1 MVNIAKRGGYRS
13 RIPEFGFEF
22 TIKIYVYCGAG
33 GSRSMTGDFIKRNA
47 LSERWSLIL
56 EALPYGIGII
66 DDNGYIVYANKSC
79 LEIMNRPISQMIGQN
94 INHFLP
100 RGVIFK
106 EVLPSMKSFSYSNPS
121 SNGGV
126 VMIEIIP
133 LSLEKEVSGAVLLVR
148 DDRDLRTVKEQL
160 QWAMEKVK
168 YLEQRL
174 KEEKESGW
182 NSGRM
187 KSESLEQKLIRS
199 IKPGKAFDKF
209 IGMSQKVLDSLAVA
223 AKAAKVQSTV
233 LICGK
238 SGTGKELVAEGIQQA
253 SSRSQEAFV
262 RVNCA
267 AIPIALIESEM
278 FGHEKG
284 AFTGAVKRKL
294 GKFEQA
300 HKGTIFLD
308 EIGEM
313 ELSMQTKLLRV
324 LQNGSFERVG
334 GEETIRVDVRII
346 AATNRNMEQMVKIG
360 QFREDLYYRLNVI
373 PIQLPPLN
381 ERKEDIP
388 LLVDHFLKKFCQE
401 FGKQSIGIKK
411 AAMDVLVSYDWPGN
425 VRELQNIMER
435 MVALTDSSYIEL
447 DDIPSCCYCQEASPI
462 NTEAGN
468 LYGTIIQG
476 ELFSLAEYEKH
487 IIKAALE
494 KHGSYTAAGK
504 ALGITH
510 KTVAAKAQKYGI
522 DK

>member
-1 MVNIAKRGGYRS
+1 MQAH
-13 RIPEFGFEF
+13 F
-22 TIKIYVYCGAG
+22 YCGAG
-33 GSRSMTGDFIKRNA
+33 GIGTMTGDFNGINV
-47 LSERWSLIL
+47 LSEQWSLVL
-56 EALPYGIGII
+56 AALPYGIGII
-66 DDNGYIVYANKSC
+66 DETGDIVYVNPAC
-79 LEIMNRPISQMIGQN
+79 LDIMSQSVSRMIGQKIDN
-94 INHFLP
+94 FLP
-100 RGVIFK
+100 CGVIFK
-106 EVLPSMKSFSYSNPS
+106 ELLPSRKSFSYSNS
-121 SNGGV
+121 SPNGG
-126 VMIEIIP
+126 MMTIEILP
-133 LSLEKEVSGAVLLVR
+133 VGAEPEVRGAVLLAR
-148 DDRDLRTVKEQL
+148 DDRDLKTVKEQL
-160 QWAMEKVK
+160 QWAMDKVK
-168 YLEQRL
+168 YLEQKL

-187 KSESLEQKLIRS
+187 KSESLEQKIIRS
-199 IKPGKAFDKF
+199 IKPGKTFEKF
-209 IGMSQKVLDSLAVA
+209 IGMSQKVLDLLAVA

-238 SGTGKELVAEGIQQA
+238 SGTGKELVAEGIHQA
-253 SSRSQEAFV
+253 SSRAQEAFV
-262 RVNCA
+262 RINCA
-267 AIPIALIESEM
+267 AIPEALIESEM

-284 AFTGAVKRKL
+284 AFTGAVKRKI

-300 HKGTIFLD
+300 HQGTIFLD
-308 EIGEM
+308 EIAEM
-313 ELSMQTKLLRV
+313 EPSMQTKLLRV
-324 LQNGSFERVG
+324 LQNGCFERVG

-346 AATNRNMEQMVKIG
+346 AATNREMEQMVKTG

-373 PIQLPPLN
+373 PIQLPSLN

-388 LLVDHFLKKFCQE
+388 LLVDHFLKKFCHE

-435 MVALTDSSYIEL
+435 MVALTDSSYIEME
-447 DDIPSCCYCQEASPI
+447 DIPDCCYCKEKLEISAD
-462 NTEAGN
+462 AGN
-468 LYGTIIQG
+468 IYGAIMQG